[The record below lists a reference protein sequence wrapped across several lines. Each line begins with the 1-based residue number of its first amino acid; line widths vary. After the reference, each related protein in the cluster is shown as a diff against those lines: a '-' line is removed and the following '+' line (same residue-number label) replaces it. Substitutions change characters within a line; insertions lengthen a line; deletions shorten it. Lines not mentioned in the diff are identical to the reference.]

1 MIAALIAFGLMAVI
15 ALLILVSIK
24 IITFINNY
32 KIFQSRDDDC
42 FDYAVIDYSTL
53 KRLYQ
58 INPDGYELTSFG
70 QLYRMTN
77 SYGLAMKEV
86 RIVFK
91 TIFDYIHFEIDK
103 KYNKK
108 ASRIAS
114 RRKQEERGLSKLR
127 DLAQQDIDN
136 LRAKLDAEFEQE
148 KKKTQEI
155 AANKRQPFGNL
166 KPLISLNGDLVY
178 YQDKQVYIDEL
189 GYYFTKDG
197 KSISMSW
204 RKNDGKYYCFN

>member
-1 MIAALIAFGLMAVI
+1 MIAALIIFGLMAAI
-15 ALLILVSIK
+15 ALLIPVSFK
-24 IITFINNY
+24 IINFIHSY
-32 KIFQSRDDDC
+32 KRFQRRDDDL
-42 FDYAVIDYSTL
+42 DYAVIDYSTL

-58 INPDGYELTSFG
+58 VNPDGYELTGFG
-70 QLYRMTN
+70 QLYRMNNNNGWTTRE
-77 SYGLAMKEV
+77 L

-108 ASRIAS
+108 TSRIAK
-114 RRKQEERGLSKLR
+114 RRKQEEQGLSKLR

-155 AANKRQPFGNL
+155 TTNMRRPLDNL
-166 KPLISLNGDLVY
+166 KPFISLNGNPIY
-178 YQDKQVYIDEL
+178 FQGKQVYID
-189 GYYFTKDG
+189 GQGDYFTKDG
-197 KSISMSW
+197 KSISIS
-204 RKNDGKYYCFN
+204 

>member
-1 MIAALIAFGLMAVI
+1 MIAVLIVFGLMAVI
-15 ALLILVSIK
+15 ALLILVSVK

-70 QLYRMTN
+70 QLYRMNNNNGWTTRE
-77 SYGLAMKEV
+77 L

-91 TIFDYIHFEIDK
+91 TIFDYLHFEIDK

-108 ASRIAS
+108 TSRIVK
-114 RRKQEERGLSKLR
+114 RRKQEEQGLSKLR

-155 AANKRQPFGNL
+155 AASVRQPFGSL
-166 KPLISLNGDLVY
+166 KLFIYPSGNFMY
-178 YQDKQVYIDEL
+178 YEGEQVYVDKL

-197 KSISMSW
+197 KPIPISW
-204 RKNDGKYYCFN
+204 REK

>member
-1 MIAALIAFGLMAVI
+1 MIAALIIFGPIAAI
-15 ALLILVSIK
+15 ALLILVSFK
-24 IITFINNY
+24 TSDFIHSY
-32 KIFQSRDDDC
+32 KKFQKRDDDL
-42 FDYAVIDYSTL
+42 DYAVIDYSTL

-58 INPDGYELTSFG
+58 VNPDGYKLSDFN
-70 QLYRMTN
+70 QLYRLNNGNCWTTR
-77 SYGLAMKEV
+77 EI

-108 ASRIAS
+108 NSQIAK
-114 RRKQEERGLSKLR
+114 RRKQEEQGLSKLR

-155 AANKRQPFGNL
+155 AANMRQPFGSLNL
-166 KPLISLNGDLVY
+166 LSSLNGNPIY
-178 YQDKQVYIDEL
+178 FQGKQVYIDEL

-197 KSISMSW
+197 KPISMS
-204 RKNDGKYYCFN
+204 

>member
-1 MIAALIAFGLMAVI
+1 MIAALIIFGLMAAI
-15 ALLILVSIK
+15 ALLIPVSFK
-24 IITFINNY
+24 IINFIHGY
-32 KIFQSRDDDC
+32 KRFQKRDDDF
-42 FDYAVIDYSTL
+42 FDYATIDYSTL

-58 INPDGYELTSFG
+58 INPNGYELSSFG
-70 QLYRMTN
+70 QLYRIN
-77 SYGLAMKEV
+77 HNHGLAIREV

-108 ASRIAS
+108 ASQITK
-114 RRKQEERGLSKLR
+114 RRKQEEQGLSKLR

-155 AANKRQPFGNL
+155 AASMRRPIDNL
-166 KPLISLNGDLVY
+166 KPLISLNSNPIY
-178 YQDKQVYIDEL
+178 YQGKQVYIDRQ
-189 GYYFTKDG
+189 GDYFTKDG
-197 KSISMSW
+197 KSISMS
-204 RKNDGKYYCFN
+204 

>member
-1 MIAALIAFGLMAVI
+1 MIAALIIFGLI
-15 ALLILVSIK
+15 ATIPLLILVSFKTIN
-24 IITFINNY
+24 FIHGY
-32 KIFQSRDDDC
+32 KKFQKRDDDL
-42 FDYAVIDYSTL
+42 DYAVIDYSTL

-58 INPDGYELTSFG
+58 VNPDGYELSNFG
-70 QLYRMTN
+70 QLYRMNNDNGWMITR
-77 SYGLAMKEV
+77 EV

-108 ASRIAS
+108 TSRIAK
-114 RRKQEERGLSKLR
+114 RRKQEEQGLSKLR

-155 AANKRQPFGNL
+155 ATNMRRPLGNL
-166 KPLISLNGDLVY
+166 KPLISLNGNPIY
-178 YQDKQVYIDEL
+178 FQGKQVYID
-189 GYYFTKDG
+189 GQGDYFTKDG
-197 KSISMSW
+197 EPISIS
-204 RKNDGKYYCFN
+204 

>member
-1 MIAALIAFGLMAVI
+1 MIAALIIFGLMATI
-15 ALLILVSIK
+15 ALLILVSFKTIS
-24 IITFINNY
+24 FIHGY
-32 KIFQSRDDDC
+32 KEFQKRDDDL
-42 FDYAVIDYSTL
+42 DYAVIDYSTL

-58 INPDGYELTSFG
+58 INPDGYKSDFG
-70 QLYRMTN
+70 QLYRMNN
-77 SYGLAMKEV
+77 SHGLVTREV

-91 TIFDYIHFEIDK
+91 TIFDYLHFEIDK

-108 ASRIAS
+108 TSRIAS
-114 RRKQEERGLSKLR
+114 RRKQEEQGLSKLR

-155 AANKRQPFGNL
+155 AANIRQPFGNL
-166 KPLISLNGDLVY
+166 KPSVRLNGNLRY
-178 YQDKQVYIDEL
+178 YQNKQVYVDEL

-197 KSISMSW
+197 KPILMPW
-204 RKNDGKYYCFN
+204 EEK

>member
-1 MIAALIAFGLMAVI
+1 MIAALIIFGSMAVI
-15 ALLILVSIK
+15 ALLIPVSFKTIS
-24 IITFINNY
+24 FIHNY
-32 KIFQSRDDDC
+32 RIFQKRDDDF
-42 FDYAVIDYSTL
+42 FDYATIDYSTL

-58 INPDGYELTSFG
+58 VNPDGYELSNFG
-70 QLYRMTN
+70 QLYRIN
-77 SYGLAMKEV
+77 HSHGLAIREV

-108 ASRIAS
+108 NSQIAK
-114 RRKQEERGLSKLR
+114 RRKQEEQGLSKLR
-127 DLAQQDIDN
+127 NLAQQDIDN

-155 AANKRQPFGNL
+155 AANMQRPFGSLNL
-166 KPLISLNGDLVY
+166 LSSLNGNPIY
-178 YQDKQVYIDEL
+178 YQGKQVYIDEL

-197 KSISMSW
+197 KSISMS
-204 RKNDGKYYCFN
+204 

>member
-1 MIAALIAFGLMAVI
+1 MISALIIFGLMVTL
-15 ALLILVSIK
+15 ALLILVSFKTIS
-24 IITFINNY
+24 FIHGY
-32 KIFQSRDDDC
+32 KKFQKRDDD
-42 FDYAVIDYSTL
+42 FLDYATIDYSTL

-70 QLYRMTN
+70 QLYRIN
-77 SYGLAMKEV
+77 HGNKEI

-103 KYNKK
+103 KYRKK
-108 ASRIAS
+108 ANQIAK
-114 RRKQEERGLSKLR
+114 RRKQEEQGLSTLR

-155 AANKRQPFGNL
+155 AANMQQPFGNL
-166 KPLISLNGDLVY
+166 KPLVSLNGNPIY
-178 YQDKQVYIDEL
+178 YQDKQVYIDEA

-197 KSISMSW
+197 KPISMFW
-204 RKNDGKYYCFN
+204 KEK

>member
-1 MIAALIAFGLMAVI
+1 MIAALIIFGLMAAI
-15 ALLILVSIK
+15 ALLILVSFK
-24 IITFINNY
+24 IINFIHSY
-32 KIFQSRDDDC
+32 KRFQRRDDDL
-42 FDYAVIDYSTL
+42 DYAVIDYSTL

-58 INPDGYELTSFG
+58 VNPDGYELTGFG
-70 QLYRMTN
+70 QLYRMNNNNGWTTRE
-77 SYGLAMKEV
+77 L

-108 ASRIAS
+108 NSQIVKRC
-114 RRKQEERGLSKLR
+114 KQEEQGLSKLR

-155 AANKRQPFGNL
+155 TTNMRRPLDNL
-166 KPLISLNGDLVY
+166 KPFISLNGNPIY
-178 YQDKQVYIDEL
+178 FQGKQVYID
-189 GYYFTKDG
+189 GQGDYFTKDG
-197 KSISMSW
+197 KSISIS
-204 RKNDGKYYCFN
+204 

>member
-1 MIAALIAFGLMAVI
+1 MIAALIIFGLMAAI
-15 ALLILVSIK
+15 ALLILVSFK
-24 IITFINNY
+24 IINFIHSY
-32 KIFQSRDDDC
+32 KRFQRRDDDL
-42 FDYAVIDYSTL
+42 DYAVIDYSTL

-58 INPDGYELTSFG
+58 VNPDGYELTGFG
-70 QLYRMTN
+70 QLYRMNNNNGWITRE
-77 SYGLAMKEV
+77 L

-108 ASRIAS
+108 ASQIAK
-114 RRKQEERGLSKLR
+114 RCKQEEQGLSKLR

-155 AANKRQPFGNL
+155 ATNMRRPLSNF
-166 KPLISLNGDLVY
+166 KPLISLNGNPIY
-178 YQDKQVYIDEL
+178 FQGKQVYINGQGD
-189 GYYFTKDG
+189 YFTKDG
-197 KSISMSW
+197 KSISIS
-204 RKNDGKYYCFN
+204 